1 MRCIAGCGLPHP
13 PSYSTCLSNSK
24 SSPQLNF
31 GWSAYVRPR
40 HPSPQ
45 LPGSV
50 GLSRRRSRLAFRTTV
65 PSAPTNGLRFLQDSM
80 LSDPQVLAAVA
91 SPWLL
96 SFHNR
101 SIKRGC
107 FHGGLFWGIFFLAHR
122 YRLLVK
128 SGMTPSCHRR

>member
-107 FHGGLFWGIFFLAHR
+107 FHGGLWGIFFLAHR